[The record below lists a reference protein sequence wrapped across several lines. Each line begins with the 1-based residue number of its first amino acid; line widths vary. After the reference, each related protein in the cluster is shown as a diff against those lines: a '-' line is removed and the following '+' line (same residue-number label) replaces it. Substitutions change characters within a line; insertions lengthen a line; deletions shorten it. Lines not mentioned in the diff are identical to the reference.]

1 MQDSEIKK
9 IADDANL
16 IVAGYAYTVSNGNI
30 RVLNLENTDSA
41 AVLSPDG
48 DMISTTMNDMEL
60 TLVQSYYL
68 KNKELME

>member
-30 RVLNLENTDSA
+30 KCSILKTLTRQQFSA
-41 AVLSPDG
+41 
-48 DMISTTMNDMEL
+48 
-60 TLVQSYYL
+60 
-68 KNKELME
+68 LMEI